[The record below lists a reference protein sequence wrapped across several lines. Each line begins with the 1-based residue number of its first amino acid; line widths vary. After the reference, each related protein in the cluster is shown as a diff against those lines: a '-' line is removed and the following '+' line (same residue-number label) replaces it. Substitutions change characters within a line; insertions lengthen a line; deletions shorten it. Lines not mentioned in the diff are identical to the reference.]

1 MAGPPGG
8 EEAIPFLKVDS
19 SLPDVSSTGH
29 HGETIKELI
38 HEQHLRGELKK
49 AQSMKDGRR
58 RLLFIFVVATLL
70 VSSTLFKVAC
80 QYDEVVTDRTVP
92 PVNATY
98 EYVKPHD
105 PPGSVPPGKK
115 KRRRRLGRKPNQKPP
130 TVKLGG
136 GFDSPDLLEPPT
148 TCASTSFPWVF
159 TDALYFA
166 FVTLTSIGYGDFY
179 PTSRITRCYSI
190 AVMLCG
196 MGIVASIMGM
206 IGEDLT
212 NAVGAETDDGDD
224 DDDDDDDDE
233 SDAANGDCAEDETTT
248 TANAL
253 SMAKFDRREQNAI
266 FALRNTVVRAV
277 MLFNLWVACVL
288 ISAVVFSQWIGWT
301 FTDACYFSWYTAST
315 IGFGASLL
323 YYLLRYYPPL
333 LSP

>member
-1 MAGPPGG
+1 
-8 EEAIPFLKVDS
+8 
-19 SLPDVSSTGH
+19 
-29 HGETIKELI
+29 
-38 HEQHLRGELKK
+38 
-49 AQSMKDGRR
+49 
-58 RLLFIFVVATLL
+58 
-70 VSSTLFKVAC
+70 
-80 QYDEVVTDRTVP
+80 
-92 PVNATY
+92 
-98 EYVKPHD
+98 
-105 PPGSVPPGKK
+105 
-115 KRRRRLGRKPNQKPP
+115 
-130 TVKLGG
+130 
-136 GFDSPDLLEPPT
+136 
-148 TCASTSFPWVF
+148 
-159 TDALYFA
+159 
-166 FVTLTSIGYGDFY
+166 
-179 PTSRITRCYSI
+179 
-190 AVMLCG
+190 

-212 NAVGAETDDGDD
+212 NAVGAETDDGDDD

-323 YYLLRYYPPL
+323 YYLLRYSPPL